1 MSLQKTTPEGFRAL
15 WPSHLSGIVKIALVF
30 IAVLGI
36 VECTEKKVKTAEDF
50 VSVSPDGQF
59 MLHGEPYRY
68 IGANYWY
75 GALLGA
81 PNKGDRAR
89 LEADLDSLKSQGL
102 TNLRILVGAEGGDV
116 HRTSHV
122 EPSLQTSPGIYD
134 ADMLAGLDF
143 LLAELEKRDMRAVLY
158 LTNSWEWSGGYGQ
171 YLEWAG
177 KGPAP
182 IPAEIGY
189 QAYCDSATR
198 FFDTP
203 EALAMYADHV
213 GKIVGRTNSITGEPY
228 SESTAIMSWQICNEP
243 RPFSERN
250 KKAMAA
256 WLTSTSD
263 LIRSLDP
270 NHLIS
275 TGSEG
280 KYGCQA
286 DIDEWVD
293 IHSYK
298 NIDYATIH
306 IWPANWGW
314 VTDSTLISDM
324 PLAKMLTDEYVR
336 EHAKALAD
344 AKVVK
349 PLVLEEFGYPRDG
362 REFSPDSP
370 ATARAEYYSHV
381 FDIFREADSPL
392 AGVNFWGWTNTA
404 LPPHT
409 VWMPGDPYTADP
421 AQEPQGLYSVFPGEM
436 DFRSITADR

>member
-1 MSLQKTTPEGFRAL
+1 MAHTPTRKAGCACRRSKTPGAL
-15 WPSHLSGIVKIALVF
+15 
-30 IAVLGI
+30 AVLILMCAAAFGL
-36 VECTEKKVKTAEDF
+36 VECTSSTVKNPEDF
-50 VSVSPDGQF
+50 VSVNDEGQF
-59 MLHGEPYRY
+59 MLHGKPYRY

-81 PNKGDRAR
+81 PNKGDREQ
-89 LEADLDSLKSQGL
+89 LTADLDSLKAQGL
-102 TNLRILVGAEGGDV
+102 TNLRILVGAEGGED
-116 HRTSHV
+116 HRTAHI
-122 EPSLQTSPGIYD
+122 EPSMQTAPGVYD

-143 LLAELEKRDMRAVLY
+143 LLSELEKRDMKAVLY

-177 KGPAP
+177 EGPAP

-189 QAYCDSATR
+189 QAYCDSATK

-203 EALAMYADHV
+203 EALDMYAGHV
-213 GKIVGRTNSITGEPY
+213 RKIVGRTNSITGEPY
-228 SESTAIMSWQICNEP
+228 AESPAIMSWQICNEP

-250 KKAMAA
+250 KGAMAQ
-256 WLTSTSD
+256 WLTSTAD
-263 LIRSLDP
+263 LIRSIDP

-286 DIDEWVD
+286 DLKEWVD
-293 IHSYK
+293 IHSHK

-314 VTDSTLISDM
+314 VSDSTLTSDL
-324 PLAKMLTDEYVR
+324 PLAEMLTDDYIG
-336 EHAKALAD
+336 EHAEALRKAG
-344 AKVVK
+344 VRK

-362 REFSPDSP
+362 RSYSPDSP
-370 ATARAEYYSHV
+370 AVARAEYYRHV
-381 FDIFREADSPL
+381 FDVFGKENSPL

-404 LPPHT
+404 RPPHET
-409 VWMPGDPYTADP
+409 WMPGDPYTADP

-436 DFRSITADR
+436 DFRKYTSR